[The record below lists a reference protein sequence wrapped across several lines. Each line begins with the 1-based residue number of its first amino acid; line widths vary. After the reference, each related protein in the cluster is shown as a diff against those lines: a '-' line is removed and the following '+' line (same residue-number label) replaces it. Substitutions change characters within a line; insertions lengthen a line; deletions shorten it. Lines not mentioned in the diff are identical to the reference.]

1 MENIEFSDVA
11 FFAFILLARD
21 FFTKNSTM
29 LCEKCLSY
37 IKLFVQIVKIS
48 KKIKEIFK
56 KLLTN
61 YKSCGIISLK
71 KRIQENIGKQFSSFL
86 KDFYILELE
95 NLADAVKLVFSLAWI
110 WFC

>member
-1 MENIEFSDVA
+1 MA
-11 FFAFILLARD
+11 FFAFILLVRG
-21 FFTKNSTM
+21 FFTKKSTM

-37 IKLFVQIVKIS
+37 IKLFVQTVKVS
-48 KKIKEIFK
+48 KKNKK
-56 KLLTN
+56 SLQKLLTN
-61 YKSCGIISLK
+61 NKWCGIINLK